1 MQLDNYILKEYPAAL
16 KTRLAQ
22 LLQKQELHL
31 YSIHRY
37 VNNASA
43 NPLTEA
49 SPKDE

>member
-1 MQLDNYILKEYPAAL
+1 MEEYSGAL
-16 KTRLAQ
+16 KIRLAH
-22 LLQKQELHL
+22 LLQKREPHL

-49 SPKDE
+49 SPKDD

>member
-1 MQLDNYILKEYPAAL
+1 MEEYSGAL
-16 KTRLAQ
+16 KIRLAH
-22 LLQKQELHL
+22 LLQNRALHL
-31 YSIHRY
+31 YSNHRY